1 MEIPNLQEDF
11 IEDKV
16 EEEDIDIGLIVL
28 IMGLL
33 LFLNLIII
41 YMCRRH

>member
-28 IMGLL
+28 IVGLL